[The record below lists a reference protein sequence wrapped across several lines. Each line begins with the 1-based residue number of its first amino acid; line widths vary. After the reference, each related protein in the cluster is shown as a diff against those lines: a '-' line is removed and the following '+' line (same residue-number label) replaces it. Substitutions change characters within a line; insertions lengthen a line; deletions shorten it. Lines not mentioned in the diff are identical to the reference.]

1 VVVGPE
7 EKRCAGAGSCASP
20 VASSRCAHSHHPL
33 SRATP
38 VPRPDAPHSHMSDTI
53 TLDVKYAQDLVDF
66 WSQKVAGLKADLAAA
81 EVPAHNP
88 RLPPPSADFAA

>member
-1 VVVGPE
+1 
-7 EKRCAGAGSCASP
+7 
-20 VASSRCAHSHHPL
+20 
-33 SRATP
+33 
-38 VPRPDAPHSHMSDTI
+38 MSDTI

-88 RLPPPSADFAA
+88 CPPPPSTDIAA